1 MGEPAL
7 SNGQSRRTTGSSM
20 FLPSIPFGNNGTSP
34 PTPAFRTDV
43 FGQSSGASSRQMYP
57 TSPTAERHPNEHN
70 GAMPALAASIPDPA
84 SFSWDGRA
92 APAVLIR
99 RLPRNIGIDAVK
111 SMLIFAGD
119 LIDTELIPSPYPDD
133 GGFATALARFHTAKS
148 AFEAQRMLHGR
159 PNTTR
164 EANMIVEAH
173 STGSINGAYERRN
186 TIDGTAVR
194 TQNSSASSGRS
205 RFNSTFQTSERI
217 TPPLPTPNSGVNGD
231 FPTPENSAHFQNLFS
246 PQSPLTNGSNGNH
259 RITGKS
265 MINDDTADDET
276 GELLKD
282 PIAYAKSGQQMRR
295 ATNPAIPVTRFGSLS
310 LNTPNGDQTS
320 ALLPASN
327 GFVSPRVNGSGSTA
341 LGQIGSNIEP
351 KYAHNYPRPQ
361 YPPVNPADQNPPC
374 NTLYVGNLPIDTSED
389 ELKSLFS
396 KVRGYKR
403 LCFRTKANGPMCFVE
418 FEDVSFATKALHEL
432 YGHPLHN
439 SIKGGI
445 RLSFSKNPLGV
456 RSVQSNGIGPHP
468 VMSPQAM
475 APGYSSMVN
484 GGNFSA
490 VSGPPPGL
498 GSSPGFSVGA
508 NYRAGSTGMDG
519 MFSSPFAPSTGFGT
533 QLCPRNYSGGVP
545 QPLGSG
551 TFGREPRNGYTE
563 HQNGYTSY
571 APGR

>member
-1 MGEPAL
+1 MGEPVS
-7 SNGQSRRTTGSSM
+7 SNGQVRRTTGSSM
-20 FLPSIPFGNNGTSP
+20 FPRSPFGPSGTSP

-43 FGQSSGASSRQMYP
+43 FGQSSGASSGQIYP
-57 TSPTAERHPNEHN
+57 TSPTAERHPNDRN
-70 GAMPALAASIPDPA
+70 GAMPALSASVSDPA
-84 SFSWDGRA
+84 SFVWDGRL

-99 RLPRNIGIDAVK
+99 RLPRNIGIEAIQ

-119 LIDTELIPSPYPDD
+119 LIDTELITSPYTEDRER
-133 GGFATALARFHTAKS
+133 GFATALARFQTADS
-148 AFEAQRMLHGR
+148 AIEAQRKLHGR
-159 PNTTR
+159 PNTSR
-164 EANMIVEAH
+164 EANMIVEAY

-186 TIDGTAVR
+186 TIDGTYIR

-205 RFNSTFQTSERI
+205 RFNSTFQTTERV
-217 TPPLPTPNSGVNGD
+217 TPPLPTSNSGINGD

-246 PQSPLTNGSNGNH
+246 PQSPLTNGTDGNH

-310 LNTPNGDQTS
+310 LNTPNGDQSS
-320 ALLPASN
+320 ALSPMGN
-327 GFVSPRVNGSGSTA
+327 GFASPRTNGSASTG
-341 LGQIGSNIEP
+341 LGQSIEP
-351 KYAHNYPRPQ
+351 AYAHNYPRPQ

-456 RSVQSNGIGPHP
+456 RSVQSNGMGPHP

-475 APGYSSMVN
+475 APGFSGMVN

-498 GSSPGFSVGA
+498 GSPPGLSAGA

-519 MFSSPFAPSTGFGT
+519 MFSNPFAQSTDFGT
-533 QLCPRNYSGGVP
+533 QLSPRNYSGGVP

-551 TFGREPRNGYTE
+551 TFGREPRNGYNE
-563 HQNGYTSY
+563 AQNGYTDY
-571 APGR
+571 ALGR